1 MLTLSILGFLA
12 ERPMHAYELRQHL
25 SDLIGHNRPVSDGA
39 LYPALNRL
47 RQAGHLERQ
56 AEPGSGAPVRQVLH
70 ITGSGR
76 AELLRRLSDP
86 RSTEITDGGSFFTLL
101 AFLSRLPDR
110 ERQRAV
116 LQRRLDFLSE
126 PASFFSHSGAPARI
140 KDVDDRFR
148 KGMLIMAR
156 AARQTERTWLEE
168 TLREL
173 SDEKGTG
180 RDGTDENGAKS
191 DGAENDGAGR
201 APEG

>member
-25 SDLIGHNRPVSDGA
+25 TDLIGHNRPVSDGA

-70 ITGSGR
+70 ITESGR
-76 AELLRRLSDP
+76 AELLRRLADP
-86 RSTEITDGGSFFTLL
+86 RTTEITDGGSFFTLL

-110 ERQRAV
+110 EQQRAV
-116 LQRRLDFLSE
+116 LRRRLDFLSQ
-126 PASFFSHSGAPARI
+126 PAGFFSRSGSPLRI
-140 KDVDDRFR
+140 KDVDAPFR

-156 AARQTERTWLEE
+156 ATRQAERTWLEE
-168 TLREL
+168 ILREL
-173 SDEKGTG
+173 ADE
-180 RDGTDENGAKS
+180 E
-191 DGAENDGAGR
+191 GAGETPQGADR
-201 APEG
+201 PGGSG

>member
-173 SDEKGTG
+173 SDE
-180 RDGTDENGAKS
+180 DGTDENGA
-191 DGAENDGAGR
+191 ENDR